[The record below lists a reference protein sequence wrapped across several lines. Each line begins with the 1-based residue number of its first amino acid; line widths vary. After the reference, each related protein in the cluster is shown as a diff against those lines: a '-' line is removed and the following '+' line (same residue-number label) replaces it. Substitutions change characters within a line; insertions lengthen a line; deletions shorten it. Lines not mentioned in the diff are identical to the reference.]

1 MNAQNLTTEQKREIF
16 NNLAEAQLNLCEEI
30 HKKWIKE
37 ITEDDKWEL
46 YEVQRKLIEFQYLGK
61 YNQTVKFTKEYVSI
75 FEDKTEIIVS
85 INGNS
90 RFPISMEHIKF
101 YEGVG
106 KILSKFD
113 VIVDWINAIDENIE
127 DYYNFYCKEEN
138 N

>member
-1 MNAQNLTTEQKREIF
+1 MNTQNLTKEQKREIF
-16 NNLAEAQLNLCEEI
+16 NNLAEAQLKLCEEI

-75 FEDKTEIIVS
+75 FEDKSEIIVS

-113 VIVDWINAIDENIE
+113 VIVDRINAIDENIE
-127 DYYNFYCKEEN
+127 DYYNYYCKEEN
-138 N
+138 K